1 VTTPGTTSPAADRAT
16 VPNKGDLLSRVSVG
30 RISEVIVDQIRL
42 LIRSGQLTAGDR
54 LPSERELCE
63 RFGVSRVTVREA
75 LRVLEANGLVD
86 IRVGARGGA
95 FVTAPTSRM
104 VGEGIADLISL
115 SSLSALEVT
124 EARMVFELGLVP
136 LVCER
141 ATEEDI
147 AALYAI
153 CDRSSVA
160 LETADEY
167 PLALSAEWHTR
178 FAHATHN
185 RAIGLLAES
194 LHDPMIRSLQQA
206 RSTEPTHGRRGVEE
220 HRALVEAV
228 AARDVER
235 ATELMSVH
243 LNRTA
248 ARVAVAEKAEHA
260 G

>member
-1 VTTPGTTSPAADRAT
+1 M
-16 VPNKGDLLSRVSVG
+16 PNKGDLLSRVSVG
-30 RISEVIVDQIRL
+30 RISEVIVDQVRL

-136 LVCER
+136 LACER

-147 AALYAI
+147 AAMYEI
-153 CDRSSVA
+153 CDRSAAA
-160 LETADEY
+160 LVSDDY
-167 PLALSAEWHTR
+167 PFALSAEWHSR
-178 FAHATHN
+178 FARSTHN
-185 RAIGLLAES
+185 RAIALLAES
-194 LHDPMIRSLQQA
+194 LHDPMIRSLQEA
-206 RSTEPTHGRRGVEE
+206 RSTVPAHGRQGVEE
-220 HRALVEAV
+220 HRALVDAV
-228 AARDVER
+228 AEHDVEH
-235 ATELMSVH
+235 ATELMKVH
-243 LNRTA
+243 LTRTA
-248 ARVAVAEKAEHA
+248 SRLPAAPAD
-260 G
+260 

>member
-95 FVTAPTSRM
+95 FVTAPTS
-104 VGEGIADLISL
+104 EGIADLISL

-178 FAHATHN
+178 FARCTHN

-228 AARDVER
+228 AERDVER

-248 ARVAVAEKAEHA
+248 ARVAGAEKAERT